1 METPGDYFLT
11 RRLTRHNLLRVFRQH
26 GIYYKVILAEG
37 AEHSAEVEPLWM
49 LFSFY
54 DQSVGGVQGTLGS
67 LLDVDGNIWTEAL
80 SHCSDLILNDDRVYP
95 GSCLLCQ
102 LWCVN
107 PGFNTVVPKVGW
119 GGLDFSKEI
128 VLDRRRKRKHSMASR
143 FMVSEKDYMNIIGVI
158 MEESKDK
165 VTMICCPDVG
175 ETRSKVISRQ
185 TIAW

>member
-107 PGFNTVVPKVGW
+107 PGFNTVVSKVGW
-119 GGLDFSKEI
+119 GQGQEKKKKTLHGVQIHGLREG
-128 VLDRRRKRKHSMASR
+128 LH
-143 FMVSEKDYMNIIGVI
+143 EHNWCNNG
-158 MEESKDK
+158 
-165 VTMICCPDVG
+165 G
-175 ETRSKVISRQ
+175 E
-185 TIAW
+185 